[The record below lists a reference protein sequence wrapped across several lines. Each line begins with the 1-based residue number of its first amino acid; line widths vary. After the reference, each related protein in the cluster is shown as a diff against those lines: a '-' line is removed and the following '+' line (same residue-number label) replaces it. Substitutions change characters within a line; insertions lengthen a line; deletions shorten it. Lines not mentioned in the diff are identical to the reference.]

1 LRGHLNKSQQNTGEI
16 KLCPICGYP
25 LQLRY
30 KKAYG
35 LKLWMCSNEPEI
47 CDFITNDLKGK
58 GMSVIKC
65 DSCKDGYL
73 IVKPGKESPFLGCT
87 NYTQNGKGCNRM
99 MTQKEYWDLIKQTQ
113 S

>member
-1 LRGHLNKSQQNTGEI
+1 
-16 KLCPICGYP
+16 
-25 LQLRY
+25 
-30 KKAYG
+30 
-35 LKLWMCSNEPEI
+35 
-47 CDFITNDLKGK
+47 
-58 GMSVIKC
+58 MSVIKC